1 MLTYQV
7 RPRIFRTDGTP
18 LPDFPLDGEVRLYF
32 APQQPFGV
40 EAGGGRTAVK
50 AVAADVLFNANNGE
64 HFIESRVPLRPLD
77 VTLQAPDRSVRLEG
91 SRLTV
96 SQSFESLTAVAQL
109 IDGLYF
115 AVPALLAVEF
125 ADPPFVQR
133 VDGVLGGVAF
143 RWELECW
150 TTRFLT
156 TTQDKQEELFAEA
169 WERLS
174 LLAVP
179 QARRLFAAL
188 HYFHVAVRLTRVAS
202 VAGEFLPEVILNLSK
217 VLEVLFPP
225 TGDGKTRDA
234 VRARL
239 VELGFTE
246 DEVERD
252 YLPAM
257 ALRNEIDVGHVDLS
271 LFKRDHLQL
280 IHGYTERAET
290 AFRAMLSRV
299 LERVQEGTFTVPTYE
314 PAPAAGAAIQVVERL
329 RKYASGS
336 AP

>member
-18 LPDFPLDGEVRLYF
+18 FPDFPVIGEIRLYL

-50 AVAADVLFNANNGE
+50 AVAAKALFNANNGE
-64 HFIESRVPLRPLD
+64 HFIESSMPLGPLD
-77 VTLQAPDRSVRLEG
+77 VTLEAPDQVVRLEG
-91 SRLTV
+91 SKLTV
-96 SQSFESLTAVAQL
+96 SQSFESLRAVSEF

-133 VDGVLGGVAF
+133 VDGALGGVAF
-143 RWELECW
+143 RWELESW
-150 TTRFLT
+150 NGRFLT
-156 TTQDKQEELFAEA
+156 TTQERQEERFAKS

-174 LLAVP
+174 LVAAP

-188 HYFHVAVRLTRVAS
+188 HYFHVAARLSRAAA
-202 VAGEFLPEVILNLSK
+202 VAGEFLPEVVLNLSK

-225 TGDGKTRDA
+225 AGDGKTRDA
-234 VRARL
+234 ARSRL
-239 VELGFTE
+239 IELGFTDE
-246 DEVERD
+246 EVERD

-257 ALRNEIDVGHVDLS
+257 ALRNAIDVGHVDLS
-271 LFKRDHLQL
+271 LFKPEQLQL
-280 IHGYTERAET
+280 IHGYTERAEA
-290 AFRAMLSRV
+290 AFRGLLSRV
-299 LERVQEGTFTVPTYE
+299 LTRIEEGTFAVAAYD
-314 PAPAAGAAIQVVERL
+314 PAPAAGAALQVVEKL
-329 RKYASGS
+329 RKYASES